1 LRFATLLATFAG
13 LATLIACSPQP
24 TTQAPAPSTAYNKNT
39 TPTPAAPPATNRTAK
54 MFKLQV
60 QDDDN
65 DARVWHDVKN
75 TQGKLLTFEK
85 ETEARAKLEELYPVL
100 VKMEQYAGPKR
111 TRVITIITDEDDWPK
126 KK

>member
-1 LRFATLLATFAG
+1 
-13 LATLIACSPQP
+13 
-24 TTQAPAPSTAYNKNT
+24 
-39 TPTPAAPPATNRTAK
+39 

-75 TQGKLLTFEK
+75 AQGKLLTFEK
-85 ETEARAKLEELYPVL
+85 EADARAQLEVLYPVL
-100 VKMEQYAGPKR
+100 VKMERYAGPKR
-111 TRVITIITDEDDWPK
+111 TRVLNIITDDDEWAK